1 MTRPVS
7 TISTVRVSF
16 ARFGTYGGCSGGA
29 SRVNIARMLKRVAAA
44 FLWYAM
50 VWVGYE
56 IASSLVGL
64 PRLIGPVLSAGVA
77 MLVVVDPLRLFWPR
91 SEDATD
97 KPFRLSAPSLD
108 RTAANS
114 R

>member
-16 ARFGTYGGCSGGA
+16 GRFGTYGGWSAGA

-64 PRLIGPVLSAGVA
+64 PRLIGPVLSAAVA
-77 MLVVVDPLRLFWPR
+77 MLVVVDPLRLFWPH
-91 SEDATD
+91 SEDTAD
-97 KPFRLSAPSLD
+97 KPFRLGAPSLD

>member
-16 ARFGTYGGCSGGA
+16 GRFGTYGGWSGGA
-29 SRVNIARMLKRVAAA
+29 SRANIARMLKRVAAA

-50 VWVGYE
+50 IWVGYE
-56 IASSLVGL
+56 IASSVVGF
-64 PRLIGPVLSAGVA
+64 PRLIGPVVSAAVA
-77 MLVVVDPLRLFWPR
+77 MIVVVDPLRLFWPH
-91 SEDATD
+91 SEDIAD
-97 KPFRLSAPSLD
+97 KPFRLIAPALD
-108 RTAANS
+108 RTTANS